1 MSQSQQNLLN
11 EYQIKI
17 LQCIKE
23 GISHQQDISKNL
35 GLENHLVNYYLDILK
50 KDELIEGFSG
60 YGKSGEL
67 EYILTTLTNKG
78 KVALDN
84 PNNLIQE
91 TNMKEHRT
99 INTNNYSENIGIRN
113 MNGGEINE
121 GAKIGGIINEAE
133 SKKFAIAVEE
143 VQEILDQLSNT
154 YPIHKTT
161 DKMVN

>member
-99 INTNNYSENIGIRN
+99 INTNNYS
-113 MNGGEINE
+113 
-121 GAKIGGIINEAE
+121 
-133 SKKFAIAVEE
+133 
-143 VQEILDQLSNT
+143 
-154 YPIHKTT
+154 
-161 DKMVN
+161 

>member
-1 MSQSQQNLLN
+1 
-11 EYQIKI
+11 
-17 LQCIKE
+17 
-23 GISHQQDISKNL
+23 
-35 GLENHLVNYYLDILK
+35 
-50 KDELIEGFSG
+50 
-60 YGKSGEL
+60 
-67 EYILTTLTNKG
+67 
-78 KVALDN
+78 
-84 PNNLIQE
+84 
-91 TNMKEHRT
+91 
-99 INTNNYSENIGIRN
+99 